1 MKYPQLGL
9 IFIWLIFNNF
19 LNWYKI
25 NFMNYIYLFILILIL
40 LKQQFFIKITY
51 EYVSLL
57 SECVSLLSYKH

>member
-9 IFIWLIFNNF
+9 IFNNF
-19 LNWYKI
+19 KKNWYKI